1 MKGTVHFLIVSL
13 CLVAACSRPGGSP
26 PQQDPRIELFEKFNR
41 ATSYD
46 EVQPLF
52 SGVLATQLEQV
63 HEKPGSNTTAVLNRL
78 RLASYSPRIV
88 EINENTSFLVLDN
101 ARFVDGRS
109 GRQAYLLTRL
119 PDKSWRLSNRVPPE
133 SIVKSLWTREYAPAE
148 FNQPSSC
155 SISGREFPPSISGKQ
170 WAMQSAVAIR
180 DKDKIE
186 IDLYPFPVSQA
197 ELDNWKYMGM
207 VHEKTSAQDPL
218 ISKPHSTCRIVLGLN
233 PSGEINSMNIG
244 FDSPDL
250 HTSTLWQSSDF
261 PRIEVSK
268 NKIKIQTA
276 GTVTAGSTIRWNC
289 KIDLPLL
296 DRGL

>member
-1 MKGTVHFLIVSL
+1 MKGTVHFLIMSL
-13 CLVAACSRPGGSP
+13 CLVAACSRPGSN

-46 EVQPLF
+46 EVKPLL
-52 SGVLATQLEQV
+52 SGVLAIQLEQV
-63 HEKPGSNTTAVLNRL
+63 HEKPGPNTMSVLNRL
-78 RLASYSPRIV
+78 KLASYVPRIV
-88 EINENTSFLVLDN
+88 ETNENTSFLVLDN
-101 ARFVDGRS
+101 ATFIDGRS

-119 PDKSWRLSNRVPPE
+119 PDKNWTLSNRVPPE
-133 SIVKSLWTREYAPAE
+133 SIVKSLWMRQYAPSE

-155 SISGREFPPSISGKQ
+155 SISGREFPPSINGKQ
-170 WAMQSAVAIR
+170 WAMQSAVAFR

-197 ELDNWKYMGM
+197 DIDDWKYMGM
-207 VHEKTSAQDPL
+207 AHEKTSAQDSP

-233 PSGEINSMNIG
+233 PSSEIKSMNIG

-261 PRIEVSK
+261 PRIEINK
-268 NKIKIQTA
+268 NRLKIQTA
-276 GTVTAGSTIRWNC
+276 GTVTAGSTIRWIC
-289 KIDLPLL
+289 KIDVPLL
-296 DRGL
+296 DKGL